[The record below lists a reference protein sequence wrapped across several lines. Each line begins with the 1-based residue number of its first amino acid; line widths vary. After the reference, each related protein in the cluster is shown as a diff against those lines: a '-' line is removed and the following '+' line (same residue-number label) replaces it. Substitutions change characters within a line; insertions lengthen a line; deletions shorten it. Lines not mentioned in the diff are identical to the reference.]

1 MNKIPETQMDPV
13 FSQKNVNNSITDDYE
28 HNLVTIEPSEM
39 ELEKMEEEKKAVQ
52 AAEAEAME
60 KARKE

>member
-1 MNKIPETQMDPV
+1 MNKINETQMDPI

-39 ELEKMEEEKKAVQ
+39 ELEKMEEEKKAV
-52 AAEAEAME
+52 
-60 KARKE
+60 